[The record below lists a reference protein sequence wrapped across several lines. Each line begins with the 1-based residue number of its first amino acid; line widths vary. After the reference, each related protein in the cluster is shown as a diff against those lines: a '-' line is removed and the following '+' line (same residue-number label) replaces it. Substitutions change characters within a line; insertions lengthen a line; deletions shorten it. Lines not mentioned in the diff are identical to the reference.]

1 MTHRLYY
8 TAPDL
13 LEFEA
18 KVVDVVPPSG
28 DEKRPAIILDQTAFY
43 PTSGGQVFDT
53 GWVSSNGGGEKY
65 RVIEV
70 GERED
75 GTILHFVEESALPS
89 PGSSLRGAIDAQRRR
104 DHMQQHTGQHVI
116 SAAFER
122 LFNMRTV
129 SFHMG
134 DETCTI
140 DLETKAVSEEQASEA
155 ARLANEIIFED
166 RPVEIHFVTPDEAR
180 GMGVRKI
187 PPVEREKLR
196 LIEVRDFDLCA
207 CGGTHVHRTGQ
218 IGCILLRKREK
229 VRQGVRVEF
238 VCGRRALEIAGRDY
252 AALTEAATVFSSHV
266 WDVPQQVRK
275 VLDEA
280 RAARK
285 SYEKLQG
292 EAAELLAARMLAEAP
307 LQGNI
312 KVITQVFA
320 DRDLTFIKLLAQKL
334 TRAGENVVALLGASS
349 GAPSL
354 VFAQSPGAPFDMGA
368 LMKEAVA
375 AGGGRG
381 GGTRDLAQ
389 GGVASADSLEP
400 TLTAVA
406 DRVRSQIL
414 NGSARA

>member
-1 MTHRLYY
+1 MTQRLYY

-13 LEFEA
+13 LEFEG
-18 KVVDVVPPSG
+18 KVVDLVPPSAA
-28 DEKRPAIILDQTAFY
+28 EKRPAIILDQTAFY

-53 GWVSSNGGGEKY
+53 GWMSSNGGIEKY
-65 RVIEV
+65 RVVEV
-70 GERED
+70 AERND
-75 GTILHFVEESALPS
+75 GTILHLVEDGALPG
-89 PGSSLRGAIDAQRRR
+89 PGTSLRGIIDAQRRHH
-104 DHMQQHTGQHVI
+104 HMQQHTGQHVI

-122 LFNMRTV
+122 LFDMRTV

-140 DLETKAVSEEQASEA
+140 DLETKSVSDEQAARA
-155 ARLANEIIFED
+155 AELANEIIFED
-166 RPVEIHFVTPDEAR
+166 RPVEIHFVTPDQAR
-180 GMGVRKI
+180 SMGVRKI

-196 LIEVRDFDLCA
+196 LIDVRDFDLCA

-238 VCGRRALEIAGRDY
+238 VCGRRALEIAQHDY

-285 SYEKLQG
+285 TYQQLQ
-292 EAAELLAARMLAEAP
+292 EEVAELLAAKLLTES
-307 LQGNI
+307 LVQETV
-312 KVITQVFA
+312 KVISQVFP
-320 DRDLTFIKLLAQKL
+320 DRDLGFVKLLAQKL
-334 TRAGENVVALLGASS
+334 TRAGEPVVALLGAAS
-349 GAPSL
+349 GAPAL

-368 LMKEAVA
+368 LMKEAVVTA
-375 AGGGRG
+375 GGRG

-389 GGVASADSLEP
+389 GGASSPDLLQP
-400 TLTAVA
+400 TITTIAE
-406 DRVRSQIL
+406 RVRSQIRQL
-414 NGSARA
+414 L

>member
-13 LEFEA
+13 LEFEG
-18 KVVDVVPPSG
+18 KVVDVVPPSPG
-28 DEKRPAIILDQTAFY
+28 EKRAAIVLDQTAFY
-43 PTSGGQVFDT
+43 PTSGGQVFDK
-53 GWVSSNGGGEKY
+53 GWVSANDGDKY
-65 RVIEV
+65 RVVEV
-70 GERED
+70 AERDD
-75 GTILHFVEESALPS
+75 GTILHFVEDGALPS
-89 PGSSLRGAIDAQRRR
+89 QGTSVRGTIDAQRRR

-122 LFNMRTV
+122 LFDMRTV

-140 DLETKAVSEEQASEA
+140 DLETKAVSDEQAARA
-155 ARLANEIIFED
+155 AELANQVIFED
-166 RPVEIHFVTPDEAR
+166 RPVEIHFVTPDKAR

-196 LIEVRDFDLCA
+196 LIDVRDFDLCA

-238 VCGRRALEIAGRDY
+238 VCGRRALQIAQHDY

-275 VLDEA
+275 ALDEA

-285 SYEKLQG
+285 TYEKLQ
-292 EAAELLAARMLAEAP
+292 EEVAELLAAKLLAQAP
-307 LQGNI
+307 VQGTF
-312 KVITQVFA
+312 KVVSQVFP
-320 DRDLTFIKLLAQKL
+320 DRDLGFVKLLAQKL
-334 TRAGENVVALLGASS
+334 TRTGEPVVALLGGAS
-349 GAPSL
+349 GAPAL
-354 VFAQSPGAPFDMGA
+354 VFAQSPGAPFDMAA
-368 LMKEAVA
+368 LMKEALA
-375 AGGGRG
+375 ATGGRG

-389 GGVASADSLEP
+389 GGAASPNLLQP
-400 TLTAVA
+400 TITALA
-406 DRVRSQIL
+406 ERVRSQT
-414 NGSARA
+414 

>member
-13 LEFEA
+13 LEFEG

-28 DEKRPAIILDQTAFY
+28 EEKRPAIVLDQTAFY

-53 GWVSSNGGGEKY
+53 GWISCDGGSEKY
-65 RVIEV
+65 RVVEV
-70 GERED
+70 AERED
-75 GTILHFVEESALPS
+75 GTILHFVEDGALP
-89 PGSSLRGAIDAQRRR
+89 GQGTSLRGSIDAQRRR

-122 LFNMRTV
+122 LFEMRTV

-140 DLETKAVSEEQASEA
+140 GLETKAVSDEQAARA
-155 ARLANEIIFED
+155 ATLANEIIFED
-166 RPVEIHFVTPDEAR
+166 RPVHIHFVTPAEAR

-187 PPVEREKLR
+187 PPVDREKLR
-196 LIEVRDFDLCA
+196 LIDVRDFDLCA

-238 VCGRRALEIAGRDY
+238 VCGRRALLIAGRDY

-285 SYEKLQG
+285 SSENLQ
-292 EAAELLAARMLAEAP
+292 EEIAELLAARMLSEAP
-307 LQGNI
+307 LQGNV
-312 KVITQVFA
+312 KVISQVFA

-334 TRAGENVVALLGASS
+334 TRAGENAVALLGAAS
-349 GAPSL
+349 GAPAL
-354 VFAQSPGAPFDMGA
+354 VFAQTPGAPFDMGV
-368 LMKEAVA
+368 LMKEAVSA
-375 AGGGRG
+375 AGGRG

-389 GGVASADSLEP
+389 GGAASTDRLQP
-400 TLTAVA
+400 TITAIA
-406 DRVRSQIL
+406 ERVRSQIL
-414 NGSARA
+414 NGSART